1 MSASSSFAS
10 SAASAATRIE
20 KDSLGD
26 VPVPADHL
34 WGAQTERSRQNFRI
48 GIEKMPPALIEAFA
62 VLKLC
67 AARANRDLGVL
78 KPELAGA
85 IEQAAEEVIAGKWP
99 DEFPLSVWQTGSG
112 TQTNM
117 NLNEVIA
124 NRAIQILG
132 GEVGSKKPVHPNDHV
147 NASQSSNDS
156 FPTAMHIAAT
166 RAIQQKLLP
175 ALEQLQ
181 QTFARKVEAFAD
193 IVKVG
198 RTHLQDAVPLTL
210 GQEFSGYMTQVADAQ
225 SRLQQAMLRA
235 MPVPQGGTAVGTG
248 LNSPD
253 GFAAGFARALADY
266 TGLPFEPAP
275 NRYAL
280 QAAHD
285 ALADLSGAMNTTAS
299 SFLKIARDFML
310 LGSGPRAGFAE
321 LILPANEPGSS
332 IMPGK
337 VNPTQAEALAMVCC
351 RVIGNHTTVT
361 LANSL
366 GTLELNAYKPVIIYS
381 VLQSV
386 TLLADAAASFAEHM
400 VEGVEPD
407 RARIQELLERSLMSV
422 TALNPHI
429 GYDKAAEIAKLAVKQ
444 NLSLREAA
452 IASGHVDEAQF
463 NQWIDFKGMTREV

>member
-1 MSASSSFAS
+1 MSEKSS
-10 SAASAATRIE
+10 ATRIE

-26 VPVPADHL
+26 VAVPADHL

-48 GIEKMPPALIEAFA
+48 GSEKMPPALIEAFA

-67 AARANRDLGVL
+67 AARANRELGVL
-78 KPELAGA
+78 KPDLADA
-85 IEQAAEEVIAGKWP
+85 IEKAAEEVIAGKWP
-99 DEFPLSVWQTGSG
+99 AEFPLSVWQTGSG

-117 NLNEVIA
+117 NLNEVIS

-166 RAIQQKLLP
+166 RAIQQTLLP
-175 ALEQLQ
+175 SLEKLQ

-235 MPVPQGGTAVGTG
+235 MAVPQGGTAVGTG
-248 LNSPD
+248 LNAPQ
-253 GFAAGFARALADY
+253 GFAAAFARALATY

-285 ALADLSGAMNTTAS
+285 ALADLSGALNTTAS

-321 LILPANEPGSS
+321 LQLPANEPGSS

-351 RVIGNHTTVT
+351 RVIGNHTTLT

-366 GTLELNAYKPVIIYS
+366 GTLELNAYKPVIVYS
-381 VLQSV
+381 LLQSV
-386 TLLADAAASFAEHM
+386 TLLADAASSFAEHM

-429 GYDKAAEIAKLAVKQ
+429 GYDKSAEIAKLAVKK

-452 IASGHVDEAQF
+452 IASGHLTNEQF
-463 NQWIDFKGMTREV
+463 DQWIDFKAMTKEV

>member
-1 MSASSSFAS
+1 MSEKST
-10 SAASAATRIE
+10 ATRIE

-26 VPVPADHL
+26 VAVPADHL

-48 GIEKMPPALIEAFA
+48 GSEKMPPALIEAFA

-67 AARANRDLGVL
+67 AARANRELGVL
-78 KPELAGA
+78 KPDVADA
-85 IEQAAEEVIAGKWP
+85 IEKAAEEVIAGKWP
-99 DEFPLSVWQTGSG
+99 AEFPLSVWQTGSG

-117 NLNEVIA
+117 NLNEVIS
-124 NRAIQILG
+124 NRAIQMLG

-166 RAIQQKLLP
+166 RAIQQTLLP
-175 ALEQLQ
+175 SLEKLQ
-181 QTFARKVEAFAD
+181 QTFAKKVEAFSD

-210 GQEFSGYMTQVADAQ
+210 GQEFSGYMTQVGDAQ

-248 LNSPD
+248 LNAPQ
-253 GFAAGFARALADY
+253 GFAAAFARALAGY

-285 ALADLSGAMNTTAS
+285 ALADLSGALNTTAS

-321 LILPANEPGSS
+321 LQLPANEPGSS

-381 VLQSV
+381 LLQSV

-429 GYDKAAEIAKLAVKQ
+429 GYDKAAEIAKLAVKK

-452 IASGHVDEAQF
+452 IDSGHVTNEQF
-463 NQWIDFKGMTREV
+463 DQWIDFKALTREV

>member
-1 MSASSSFAS
+1 MSDPKP
-10 SAASAATRIE
+10 ATRIE
-20 KDSLGD
+20 KDSLGE
-26 VPVPADHL
+26 VPVPAEHL

-48 GIEKMPPALIEAFA
+48 GSEKMPPALIEAFA

-67 AARANRDLGVL
+67 AARANRELGVL
-78 KPELAGA
+78 PPEIADA
-85 IEQAAEEVIAGKWP
+85 IGQAAEEVIAGKWP

-124 NRAIQILG
+124 NRAIQLLG

-166 RAIQQKLLP
+166 RAIQHRLLP

-181 QTFARKVEAFAD
+181 QTFSRKVEAFAD

-235 MPVPQGGTAVGTG
+235 MPVAQGGTAVGTG
-248 LNSPD
+248 LNAPH
-253 GFAAGFARALADY
+253 GFAGAFARALADY
-266 TGLPFEPAP
+266 SGLPFEPAP

-285 ALADLSGAMNTTAS
+285 ALADLSGALSTTAS

-321 LILPANEPGSS
+321 LVLPANEPGSS

-361 LANSL
+361 LANGL
-366 GTLELNAYKPVIIYS
+366 GTLELNAYKPVIVYS
-381 VLQSV
+381 LLQSV
-386 TLLADAAASFAEHM
+386 TLLADAASSFAEHM

-407 RARIQELLERSLMSV
+407 RERIAELLARSLMPV

-429 GYDKAAEIAKLAVKQ
+429 GYDKAAEIAKLAVKR

-452 IASGHVDEAQF
+452 IASGHVTEAQF
-463 NQWIDFKGMTREV
+463 DEWIDLKGMTKEI

>member
-1 MSASSSFAS
+1 MSEKSS
-10 SAASAATRIE
+10 ATRIE

-26 VPVPADHL
+26 VAVPADHL

-48 GIEKMPPALIEAFA
+48 GSEKMPPSLIEAFA

-67 AARANRDLGVL
+67 AARANRELGVL
-78 KPELAGA
+78 KPDVADA
-85 IEQAAEEVIAGKWP
+85 IEKAAEEVIAGKWP
-99 DEFPLSVWQTGSG
+99 GEFPLSVWQTGSG

-117 NLNEVIA
+117 NLNEVIS
-124 NRAIQILG
+124 NRAIQMLG

-166 RAIQQKLLP
+166 RAIQQTLLP
-175 ALEQLQ
+175 SLEKLQ
-181 QTFARKVEAFAD
+181 QTFARKVDAFAD

-235 MPVPQGGTAVGTG
+235 MAVPQGGTAVGTG
-248 LNSPD
+248 LNAPP
-253 GFAAGFARALADY
+253 GFAAAFARALAAY

-285 ALADLSGAMNTTAS
+285 ALADLSGALNTTAS

-321 LILPANEPGSS
+321 LQLPANEPGSS

-386 TLLADAAASFAEHM
+386 TLLADAASSFAEHM

-429 GYDKAAEIAKLAVKQ
+429 GYDKAAEIAKLAVKK

-452 IASGHVDEAQF
+452 IDSGHLTNEQF
-463 NQWIDFKGMTREV
+463 DQWIDFKALTKEI

>member
-1 MSASSSFAS
+1 MPDTQPD
-10 SAASAATRIE
+10 AATRIE
-20 KDSLGD
+20 KDSLGE
-26 VPVPADHL
+26 VPVPAEHL

-48 GIEKMPPALIEAFA
+48 GSEKMPPALIEAFA

-67 AARANRDLGVL
+67 AARANRELKVL
-78 KPELAGA
+78 DEQIAGA
-85 IEQAAEEVIAGKWP
+85 IERAAEEIIEGRWP
-99 DEFPLSVWQTGSG
+99 QEFPLSVWQTGSG

-124 NRAIQILG
+124 NRAIQMLG
-132 GEVGSKKPVHPNDHV
+132 GTVGSKSPVHPNDHV

-156 FPTAMHIAAT
+156 FPTAMHIAAA
-166 RAIQQKLLP
+166 RAVQRELLP
-175 ALEQLQ
+175 ALETLQ
-181 QTFARKVEAFAD
+181 ETLGAKVDEFAD

-210 GQEFSGYMTQVADAQ
+210 GQEFSGYQAQVAHAQ
-225 SRLQQAMLRA
+225 VRMQQAVLRA

-248 LNSPD
+248 LNAPA
-253 GFAAGFARALADY
+253 GFATAFARALADY

-285 ALADLSGAMNTTAS
+285 ALADLSGALNTTAS

-321 LILPANEPGSS
+321 LQLPANEPGSS

-351 RVIGNHTTVT
+351 RVIGNHTAIT
-361 LANSL
+361 LANGL
-366 GTLELNAYKPVIIYS
+366 GTLELNAYKPVIAYS
-381 VLQSV
+381 LLQSV
-386 TLLADAAASFAEHM
+386 TLLADASASFAEHM
-400 VEGVEPD
+400 VAGVQAD
-407 RARIQELLERSLMSV
+407 RERIAELLERSLMPV

-429 GYDKAAEIAKLAVKQ
+429 GYDKAAEIAKLAVHR
-444 NLSLREAA
+444 NLSLREAS
-452 IASGHVDEAQF
+452 IESGHLTDEQF
-463 NQWIDFKGMTREV
+463 EQLIDLKGMTREI

>member
-1 MSASSSFAS
+1 MSDPSTS
-10 SAASAATRIE
+10 ATRIE

-48 GIEKMPPALIEAFA
+48 GNEKMPPALIEAFA
-62 VLKLC
+62 ILKLC
-67 AARANRDLGVL
+67 AARANGELGVL
-78 KPELAGA
+78 KPELAHA
-85 IEQAAEEVIAGKWP
+85 IEQAATEVIEGRWP

-124 NRAIQILG
+124 NRAIQLLG
-132 GEVGSKKPVHPNDHV
+132 GKVGSKAPVHPNDHV

-166 RAIQQKLLP
+166 RAIQQELLP

-235 MPVPQGGTAVGTG
+235 MPVAQGGTAVGTG
-248 LNSPD
+248 LNAPH
-253 GFAAGFARALADY
+253 GFAAAFARALADY

-280 QAAHD
+280 QASHD
-285 ALADLSGAMNTTAS
+285 ALADLSGALSTT
-299 SFLKIARDFML
+299 LR
-310 LGSGPRAGFAE
+310 
-321 LILPANEPGSS
+321 
-332 IMPGK
+332 
-337 VNPTQAEALAMVCC
+337 
-351 RVIGNHTTVT
+351 
-361 LANSL
+361 
-366 GTLELNAYKPVIIYS
+366 
-381 VLQSV
+381 
-386 TLLADAAASFAEHM
+386 
-400 VEGVEPD
+400 
-407 RARIQELLERSLMSV
+407 RS
-422 TALNPHI
+422 
-429 GYDKAAEIAKLAVKQ
+429 
-444 NLSLREAA
+444 
-452 IASGHVDEAQF
+452 
-463 NQWIDFKGMTREV
+463 

>member
-1 MSASSSFAS
+1 MSDQTSL
-10 SAASAATRIE
+10 ATTDTRLE

-26 VPVPADHL
+26 VAVPAAHL

-48 GIEKMPPALIEAFA
+48 GTEKMPPALIEAFA
-62 VLKLC
+62 ILKLC
-67 AARANRDLGVL
+67 AARANRELGVL
-78 KPELAGA
+78 PADLADA
-85 IEQAAEEVIAGKWP
+85 IEQAAQEVIAGKWP

-117 NLNEVIA
+117 NLNEVIS
-124 NRAIQILG
+124 NRAIQLLG
-132 GEVGSKKPVHPNDHV
+132 GQVGSKKPVHPNDHV

-166 RAIQQKLLP
+166 RAIEQTLLP

-181 QTFARKVEAFAD
+181 QAFSRKVDAFAD

-235 MPVPQGGTAVGTG
+235 MPVAQGGTAVGTG
-248 LNSPD
+248 LNAPH
-253 GFAAGFARALADY
+253 GFAAAFAKALADY
-266 TGLPFEPAP
+266 TGLPFEPAR

-280 QAAHD
+280 QASHD
-285 ALADLSGAMNTTAS
+285 ALADLSGALSTTAS

-361 LANSL
+361 LANGL
-366 GTLELNAYKPVIIYS
+366 GTLELNAYKPVIVYS
-381 VLQSV
+381 LLQSV
-386 TLLADAAASFAEHM
+386 SLLAGAASSFAEHM
-400 VEGVEPD
+400 VEGVEAD
-407 RARIQELLERSLMSV
+407 RERIAELLERSLMPV

-429 GYDKAAEIAKLAVKQ
+429 GYDKAAEIAKLAVKE
-444 NLSLREAA
+444 NLSLREAS
-452 IASGHVDEAQF
+452 IRSGHVTEAQF
-463 NQWIDFKGMTREV
+463 NAWIDLKGMTKEV

>member
-1 MSASSSFAS
+1 MPAPST
-10 SAASAATRIE
+10 AATRIE

-48 GIEKMPPALIEAFA
+48 GTEKMPPALIEAFA
-62 VLKLC
+62 ILKLC
-67 AARANRDLGVL
+67 AARANGELGVL
-78 KPELAGA
+78 KPELAHA
-85 IEQAAEEVIAGKWP
+85 IEQAAAEVIEGRWP

-124 NRAIQILG
+124 NRAIQLLG
-132 GEVGSKKPVHPNDHV
+132 GQVGSKAPVHPNDHV

-166 RAIQQKLLP
+166 RAIQQQLLP

-181 QTFARKVEAFAD
+181 QTFARKVDAFAD

-225 SRLQQAMLRA
+225 SRLQHAMLRA
-235 MPVPQGGTAVGTG
+235 MPVAQGGTAVGTG
-248 LNSPD
+248 LNAPH
-253 GFAAGFARALADY
+253 GFAAAFARALADY

-285 ALADLSGAMNTTAS
+285 ALADLSGALNTTAS

-321 LILPANEPGSS
+321 LVLPANEPGSS

-361 LANSL
+361 LANGL

-381 VLQSV
+381 LLQSV
-386 TLLADAAASFAEHM
+386 SLLAGAASSFAEHM
-400 VEGVEPD
+400 VEGVEAD
-407 RARIQELLERSLMSV
+407 RERIAELLERSLMPV

-429 GYDKAAEIAKLAVKQ
+429 GYDRAAEIAKLAVKR

-452 IASGHVDEAQF
+452 IASGHVTEAQF
-463 NQWIDFKGMTREV
+463 AEWIDLKGMTREV

>member
-1 MSASSSFAS
+1 MSEKSS
-10 SAASAATRIE
+10 ATRIE

-26 VPVPADHL
+26 VAVPADHL

-48 GIEKMPPALIEAFA
+48 GSEKMPPALIEAFA

-67 AARANRDLGVL
+67 AARANRELGVL
-78 KPELAGA
+78 KPDLADA
-85 IEQAAEEVIAGKWP
+85 IEKAAEEVIAGKWP
-99 DEFPLSVWQTGSG
+99 GEFPLSVWQTGSG

-147 NASQSSNDS
+147 NCSQSSNDS

-166 RAIQQKLLP
+166 RAIQQTLLP
-175 ALEQLQ
+175 SLEKLQ
-181 QTFARKVEAFAD
+181 QTFAKKVEAFED

-210 GQEFSGYMTQVADAQ
+210 GQEFSGYMTQVVDAQ

-235 MPVPQGGTAVGTG
+235 MPVAQGGTAVGTG
-248 LNSPD
+248 LNAPP
-253 GFAAGFARALADY
+253 GFAAAFARALAAY

-285 ALADLSGAMNTTAS
+285 ALADLSGALSTTAS

-321 LILPANEPGSS
+321 LQLPANEPGSS

-361 LANSL
+361 LANGL

-381 VLQSV
+381 LMQSV
-386 TLLADAAASFAEHM
+386 TLLADAASSFAEHM

-429 GYDKAAEIAKLAVKQ
+429 GYDKAAEIAKLAVKK

-452 IASGHVDEAQF
+452 IASGHLTNEQF
-463 NQWIDFKGMTREV
+463 DQWIDFKAMTKEV

>member
-1 MSASSSFAS
+1 MSEKST
-10 SAASAATRIE
+10 ATRIE

-26 VPVPADHL
+26 VAVPADHL

-48 GIEKMPPALIEAFA
+48 GSEKMPPALIEAFA

-67 AARANRDLGVL
+67 AARANRELGVL
-78 KPELAGA
+78 KPDVADA
-85 IEQAAEEVIAGKWP
+85 IEKAAEEVIAGKWP
-99 DEFPLSVWQTGSG
+99 AEFPLSVWQTGSG

-117 NLNEVIA
+117 NLNEVIS
-124 NRAIQILG
+124 NRAIQMLG

-166 RAIQQKLLP
+166 RAIQQTLLP
-175 ALEQLQ
+175 SLEKLQ
-181 QTFARKVEAFAD
+181 QTFAKKVEAFSD

-248 LNSPD
+248 LNAPH
-253 GFAAGFARALADY
+253 GFASAFARALAAY

-285 ALADLSGAMNTTAS
+285 ALADLSGALNTTAS

-321 LILPANEPGSS
+321 LQLPANEPGSS

-366 GTLELNAYKPVIIYS
+366 GTLELNAYKPVIVYS
-381 VLQSV
+381 LLQSV

-429 GYDKAAEIAKLAVKQ
+429 GYDKSAEIAKLAVKK

-452 IASGHVDEAQF
+452 IDSGHVTNEQF
-463 NQWIDFKGMTREV
+463 DQWIDFKSMTKEV

>member
-1 MSASSSFAS
+1 MSARKP
-10 SAASAATRIE
+10 AATRIE

-26 VPVPADHL
+26 VPVPAGHL

-48 GIEKMPPALIEAFA
+48 GTEKMPPALIEAFA
-62 VLKLC
+62 ILKLC
-67 AARANRDLGVL
+67 AARANRELGVL
-78 KPELAGA
+78 KPELAHA
-85 IEQAAEEVIAGKWP
+85 IEEAAQEVIAGKWP

-124 NRAIQILG
+124 NRAIQLLG
-132 GEVGSKKPVHPNDHV
+132 GEPGSRKPVHPNDHV

-156 FPTAMHIAAT
+156 FPTAMHIAAART
-166 RAIQQKLLP
+166 IQLLLLP
-175 ALEQLQ
+175 ALETLRQA
-181 QTFARKVEAFAD
+181 FGRKVDAFAD

-210 GQEFSGYMTQVADAQ
+210 GQEFSGYEAQVGDAQ
-225 SRLQQAMLRA
+225 SRLQHAMLRA

-248 LNSPD
+248 LNAPH
-253 GFAAGFARALADY
+253 GFAAVFARALADF

-280 QAAHD
+280 QASHD
-285 ALADLSGAMNTTAS
+285 ALADLSGALNTTAS

-310 LGSGPRAGFAE
+310 LGSGPRAGLAE
-321 LILPANEPGSS
+321 LVLPANEPGSS

-351 RVIGNHTTVT
+351 RVIGNHTAIT
-361 LANSL
+361 LANGL
-366 GTLELNAYKPVIIYS
+366 GTLELNAYKPVIAYS
-381 VLQSV
+381 LLQSV
-386 TLLADAAASFAEHM
+386 TLLADATASFAKHM

-407 RARIQELLERSLMSV
+407 RERIAELLARSLMPV

-429 GYDKAAEIAKLAVKQ
+429 GYDRAAEIASLAVRR

-452 IASGHVDEAQF
+452 LASGHVTEAQF
-463 NQWIDFKGMTREV
+463 DAWIDLSRMTQET

>member
-1 MSASSSFAS
+1 MSEKSS
-10 SAASAATRIE
+10 ATRIE

-26 VPVPADHL
+26 VAVPAEHL

-48 GIEKMPPALIEAFA
+48 GSEKMPPSLIEAFA

-67 AARANRDLGVL
+67 AARANRELGVL
-78 KPELAGA
+78 KPDVADA
-85 IEQAAEEVIAGKWP
+85 IEKAAEEVIAGKWP
-99 DEFPLSVWQTGSG
+99 GEFPLSVWQTGSG

-117 NLNEVIA
+117 NLNEVIS
-124 NRAIQILG
+124 NRAIQMLG

-166 RAIQQKLLP
+166 RAIQQTLLP
-175 ALEQLQ
+175 SLEKLQ
-181 QTFARKVEAFAD
+181 QTFARKVDAFAD

-235 MPVPQGGTAVGTG
+235 MAVPQGGTAVGTG
-248 LNSPD
+248 LNAPPV
-253 GFAAGFARALADY
+253 FAAAFARALAAY

-285 ALADLSGAMNTTAS
+285 ALADLSGALNTTAS

-321 LILPANEPGSS
+321 LQLPANEPGSS

-386 TLLADAAASFAEHM
+386 TLLADAASSFAEHM

-429 GYDKAAEIAKLAVKQ
+429 GYDKAAEIAKLAVKK

-452 IASGHVDEAQF
+452 IDSGHLTNEQF
-463 NQWIDFKGMTREV
+463 DQWIDFKALTKEI

>member
-1 MSASSSFAS
+1 MTDRKP
-10 SAASAATRIE
+10 ATRVE
-20 KDSLGD
+20 QDSLGD
-26 VPVPADHL
+26 VPVPAGHL
-34 WGAQTERSRQNFRI
+34 WGAQTERARQNFRI
-48 GIEKMPPALIEAFA
+48 GTEKMPPALIEAFA
-62 VLKLC
+62 ILKLC
-67 AARANRDLGVL
+67 AARANRELGVL
-78 KPELAGA
+78 RPALADA
-85 IEQAAEEVIAGKWP
+85 IERAAQEIVDGKWP

-124 NRAIQILG
+124 NRAIEQLG
-132 GEVGSKKPVHPNDHV
+132 GQAGSRKPVHPNDHV

-156 FPTAMHIAAT
+156 VPTAMHIAAT
-166 RAIQQKLLP
+166 RALQLQLLP
-175 ALEQLQ
+175 ALETLRQALG
-181 QTFARKVEAFAD
+181 RKVAAFAD

-210 GQEFSGYMTQVADAQ
+210 GQEFSGYEAQVADAQ
-225 SRLQQAMLRA
+225 ARLQQAMLRA

-248 LNSPD
+248 LNAPH
-253 GFAAGFARALADY
+253 GFATAFARALAGY

-280 QAAHD
+280 QASHD
-285 ALADLSGAMNTTAS
+285 ALADLSGALNTTAS

-310 LGSGPRAGFAE
+310 LGSGPRAGLAE
-321 LILPANEPGSS
+321 LVLPANEPGSS

-361 LANSL
+361 LANGL

-381 VLQSV
+381 LLQSV
-386 TLLADAAASFAEHM
+386 TLLAEATASFAERM
-400 VEGVEPD
+400 VEGVEAD
-407 RARIQELLERSLMSV
+407 REHIASLLARSLMPV

-429 GYDKAAEIAKLAVKQ
+429 GYDRAAEIAKLAIRH

-452 IASGHVDEAQF
+452 LASGHVTAAQF
-463 NQWIDFKGMTREV
+463 DEWIDLKGMTKET

>member
-1 MSASSSFAS
+1 MSEKSS
-10 SAASAATRIE
+10 ATRIE

-26 VPVPADHL
+26 VAVPAEHL

-48 GIEKMPPALIEAFA
+48 GSEKMPPSLIEAFA

-67 AARANRDLGVL
+67 AARANRELGVL
-78 KPELAGA
+78 KPDVADA
-85 IEQAAEEVIAGKWP
+85 IEKAAEEVIAGKWP
-99 DEFPLSVWQTGSG
+99 GEFPLSVWQTGSG

-117 NLNEVIA
+117 NLNEVVS
-124 NRAIQILG
+124 NRAIQMLG
-132 GEVGSKKPVHPNDHV
+132 GEVGSKKPVHPNDHD

-166 RAIQQKLLP
+166 RAIQQTLLP
-175 ALEQLQ
+175 SLEKLQ
-181 QTFARKVEAFAD
+181 QTFARKVDAFAD

-235 MPVPQGGTAVGTG
+235 MAVPQGGTAVGTG
-248 LNSPD
+248 LNAPP
-253 GFAAGFARALADY
+253 GFAAAFARALAAY

-285 ALADLSGAMNTTAS
+285 ALADLSGALNTTAS

-321 LILPANEPGSS
+321 LQLPANEPGSS

-386 TLLADAAASFAEHM
+386 TLLADAASSFAEHM

-429 GYDKAAEIAKLAVKQ
+429 GYDKAAEIAKLAVKK

-452 IASGHVDEAQF
+452 IDSGHLTNEQF
-463 NQWIDFKGMTREV
+463 DQWIDFKALTKEI

>member
-1 MSASSSFAS
+1 MSEKSS
-10 SAASAATRIE
+10 ATRIE

-26 VPVPADHL
+26 VAVPADHL

-48 GIEKMPPALIEAFA
+48 GSEKMPPALIEAFA

-67 AARANRDLGVL
+67 AARANRELGVL
-78 KPELAGA
+78 KPDVADA
-85 IEQAAEEVIAGKWP
+85 IERAAEEVIAGKWP
-99 DEFPLSVWQTGSG
+99 AEFPLSVWQTGSG

-117 NLNEVIA
+117 NLNEVIS
-124 NRAIQILG
+124 NRAIQMLG

-166 RAIQQKLLP
+166 RAIQQTLLP
-175 ALEQLQ
+175 SLEKLQ
-181 QTFARKVEAFAD
+181 QTFAKKVEAFSD

-235 MPVPQGGTAVGTG
+235 MPVAQGGTAVGTG
-248 LNSPD
+248 LNAPA
-253 GFAAGFARALADY
+253 GFAPAFARALASY
-266 TGLPFEPAP
+266 TGLPFEPAA

-285 ALADLSGAMNTTAS
+285 ALADLSGALNTTAS

-321 LILPANEPGSS
+321 LQLPANEPGSS

-366 GTLELNAYKPVIIYS
+366 GTLELNAYKPVIVYS
-381 VLQSV
+381 LLQSV
-386 TLLADAAASFAEHM
+386 TLLADAASSFAEHM

-407 RARIQELLERSLMSV
+407 RARIQELLERSLMTV

-429 GYDKAAEIAKLAVKQ
+429 GYDKAAEIAKLAVKK

-452 IASGHVDEAQF
+452 IDSGHVTNEQF
-463 NQWIDFKGMTREV
+463 DQWIDFKAMTKEV

>member
-1 MSASSSFAS
+1 MSEKSS
-10 SAASAATRIE
+10 ATRIE

-26 VPVPADHL
+26 VAVPADHL

-48 GIEKMPPALIEAFA
+48 GSEKMPPALIEAFA

-67 AARANRDLGVL
+67 AARANRELGVL
-78 KPELAGA
+78 KPDLADA
-85 IEQAAEEVIAGKWP
+85 IEKAAEEVIAGKWP
-99 DEFPLSVWQTGSG
+99 GEFPLSVWQTGSG

-117 NLNEVIA
+117 NLNEVIS

-147 NASQSSNDS
+147 NCSQSSNDS

-166 RAIQQKLLP
+166 RAIQQTLLP
-175 ALEQLQ
+175 SLEKLQ
-181 QTFARKVEAFAD
+181 QTFAKKVEAFDD

-235 MPVPQGGTAVGTG
+235 MPVAQGGTAVGTG
-248 LNSPD
+248 LNAPP
-253 GFAAGFARALADY
+253 GFAAAFARALAAY
-266 TGLPFEPAP
+266 TGLPFEAAP

-285 ALADLSGAMNTTAS
+285 ALADLSGALNTTAS

-321 LILPANEPGSS
+321 LQLPANEPGSS

-351 RVIGNHTTVT
+351 RVIGNHTAVT
-361 LANSL
+361 LANGL

-381 VLQSV
+381 LMQSV
-386 TLLADAAASFAEHM
+386 TLLADAASSFAEHM

-429 GYDKAAEIAKLAVKQ
+429 GYDKAAEIAKLAVKK

-452 IASGHVDEAQF
+452 IASGHLTNEQF
-463 NQWIDFKGMTREV
+463 DQWIDFKAMTKEV

>member
-1 MSASSSFAS
+1 MSEKSS
-10 SAASAATRIE
+10 ATRIE

-26 VPVPADHL
+26 VAVPAEHL

-48 GIEKMPPALIEAFA
+48 GSEKMPPSLIEAFA

-67 AARANRDLGVL
+67 AARANRELGVL
-78 KPELAGA
+78 KPDVADA
-85 IEQAAEEVIAGKWP
+85 IEKAAEEVIAGKWP
-99 DEFPLSVWQTGSG
+99 GEFPLSVWQTGSG

-117 NLNEVIA
+117 NLNEVIS
-124 NRAIQILG
+124 NRAIQMLG

-166 RAIQQKLLP
+166 RAIQQTLLP
-175 ALEQLQ
+175 SLEKLQ
-181 QTFARKVEAFAD
+181 QTFARKVDAFAD

-235 MPVPQGGTAVGTG
+235 MAVPQGGTAVGTG
-248 LNSPD
+248 LNAPP
-253 GFAAGFARALADY
+253 GFAAAFARALAAY

-285 ALADLSGAMNTTAS
+285 ALADLSGALNTTAS

-321 LILPANEPGSS
+321 LQLPANEPGSS

-386 TLLADAAASFAEHM
+386 TLLADAASSFAEHM

-429 GYDKAAEIAKLAVKQ
+429 GYDKVAEIAKLAVKK

-452 IASGHVDEAQF
+452 IDSGHLTNEQF
-463 NQWIDFKGMTREV
+463 DQWIDFKALTKEI

>member
-1 MSASSSFAS
+1 MSDPSTS
-10 SAASAATRIE
+10 ATRIE

-48 GIEKMPPALIEAFA
+48 GTEKMPPALIEAFA

-67 AARANRDLGVL
+67 AARANGELGVL
-78 KPELAGA
+78 KPELAHA
-85 IEQAAEEVIAGKWP
+85 IVQAATEVIEGRWP

-124 NRAIQILG
+124 NRAIQLLG
-132 GEVGSKKPVHPNDHV
+132 GKVGSKTPVHPNDHV

-166 RAIQQKLLP
+166 RAIQQQLLP

-235 MPVPQGGTAVGTG
+235 MPVAQGGTAVGTG
-248 LNSPD
+248 LNAPH
-253 GFAAGFARALADY
+253 GFAAAFARALADY

-280 QAAHD
+280 QASHD
-285 ALADLSGAMNTTAS
+285 ALADLSGALSTTAS

-321 LILPANEPGSS
+321 LVLPANEPGSS

-361 LANSL
+361 LANGL

-381 VLQSV
+381 LLQSV
-386 TLLADAAASFAEHM
+386 SLLAGAASSFAEHM
-400 VEGVEPD
+400 VEGVEAD
-407 RARIQELLERSLMSV
+407 RERIAELLERSLMPV

-429 GYDKAAEIAKLAVKQ
+429 GYDKAAEIAKLAVKR

-452 IASGHVDEAQF
+452 IASGHVTEAQF
-463 NQWIDFKGMTREV
+463 AEWIDLKGMTREV

>member
-1 MSASSSFAS
+1 MSEQF
-10 SAASAATRIE
+10 ATRIE

-48 GIEKMPPALIEAFA
+48 GTEKMPPALIEAFA
-62 VLKLC
+62 ILKRC
-67 AARANRDLGVL
+67 AASANRQLGVL
-78 KPELAGA
+78 EPKLAEA
-85 IEQAAEEVIAGKWP
+85 IEQAADEIIDGKWP

-117 NLNEVIA
+117 NLNEVIS

-132 GEVGSKKPVHPNDHV
+132 GEVGSRKPVHPNDHV

-156 FPTAMHIAAT
+156 FPTAMHIAAA
-166 RAIQQKLLP
+166 RAIQRELLP
-175 ALEQLQ
+175 ALEMLQ
-181 QTFARKVEAFAD
+181 QSLGRKVDAFSD

-210 GQEFSGYMTQVADAQ
+210 GQEFSGYQAQVADAQ

-235 MPVPQGGTAVGTG
+235 MPVAQGGTAVGTG
-248 LNSPD
+248 LNAP
-253 GFAAGFARALADY
+253 AGFAGAFATALAGY
-266 TGLPFEPAP
+266 TGLPFESAA

-285 ALADLSGAMNTTAS
+285 ALADLSGALNTTAS

-351 RVIGNHTTVT
+351 RIIGNHTTIT

-366 GTLELNAYKPVIIYS
+366 GTLELNAYKPVIVYS
-381 VLQSV
+381 LLQSV
-386 TLLADAAASFAEHM
+386 TLLAGSASSFAQHMVDGVEADRERIADLLAAS
-400 VEGVEPD
+400 
-407 RARIQELLERSLMSV
+407 LMPV

-444 NLSLREAA
+444 KLNLREAA
-452 IASGHVDEAQF
+452 VASGHLTGEKFDEL
-463 NQWIDFKGMTREV
+463 IDLRGMAREV

>member
-1 MSASSSFAS
+1 MSEKSS
-10 SAASAATRIE
+10 ATRIE

-26 VPVPADHL
+26 VAVPADHL

-48 GIEKMPPALIEAFA
+48 GSEKMPPALIEAFA
-62 VLKLC
+62 ILKLC
-67 AARANRDLGVL
+67 AARANRELGVL
-78 KPELAGA
+78 KPDLADA
-85 IEQAAEEVIAGKWP
+85 IERAAEEVIAGKWP
-99 DEFPLSVWQTGSG
+99 GEFPLSVWQTGSG

-117 NLNEVIA
+117 NLNEVIS
-124 NRAIQILG
+124 NRAIQLLG

-147 NASQSSNDS
+147 NCSQSSNDS

-166 RAIQQKLLP
+166 RAIQQTLLP
-175 ALEQLQ
+175 SLEKLQ
-181 QTFARKVEAFAD
+181 QTFAKKVEAFDD

-248 LNSPD
+248 LNAPP
-253 GFAAGFARALADY
+253 GFAVAFARALANY
-266 TGLPFEPAP
+266 TSLPFEPAP

-285 ALADLSGAMNTTAS
+285 ALADLSGALNTTAS

-321 LILPANEPGSS
+321 LQLPANEPGSS

-381 VLQSV
+381 LMQSV
-386 TLLADAAASFAEHM
+386 TLLADAASSFAEHM

-429 GYDKAAEIAKLAVKQ
+429 GYDKAAEIAKLAVKK

-452 IASGHVDEAQF
+452 IASGHVTNEQF
-463 NQWIDFKGMTREV
+463 DQWIDFKAMTKEV

>member
-1 MSASSSFAS
+1 MSDTSSSTQTS
-10 SAASAATRIE
+10 TRIE

-48 GIEKMPPALIEAFA
+48 GIEKMPPSLIEAFA
-62 VLKLC
+62 ILKLC
-67 AARANRDLGVL
+67 AARANRELGVL
-78 KPELAGA
+78 KPELADA
-85 IEQAAEEVIAGKWP
+85 IERAAEEVIGGKWP

-124 NRAIQILG
+124 NRAIQLLG

-175 ALEQLQ
+175 ALELLQ
-181 QTFARKVEAFAD
+181 QTFARKVEAFSD

-235 MPVPQGGTAVGTG
+235 MPVAQGGTAVGTG

-253 GFAAGFARALADY
+253 GFAAAFARALAGY

-285 ALADLSGAMNTTAS
+285 ALADLSGALNTTAS
-299 SFLKIARDFML
+299 SFLKIAKDFML

-361 LANSL
+361 FANGL

-381 VLQSV
+381 LLQSV

-400 VEGVEPD
+400 VEGLEPD
-407 RARIQELLERSLMSV
+407 RARIQELLERSLMTV

-429 GYDKAAEIAKLAVKQ
+429 GYDKAAEIAKLAVKK

-452 IASGHVDEAQF
+452 IASGHVTEEQF
-463 NQWIDFKGMTREV
+463 AQWIDFKGMTKEV

>member
-1 MSASSSFAS
+1 MSEKSS
-10 SAASAATRIE
+10 ATRIE

-26 VPVPADHL
+26 VAVPADHL

-48 GIEKMPPALIEAFA
+48 GSEKMPPALIEAFA

-67 AARANRDLGVL
+67 AARANRELGVL
-78 KPELAGA
+78 KPELADA
-85 IEQAAEEVIAGKWP
+85 IEKAAEEVIAGKWP
-99 DEFPLSVWQTGSG
+99 AEFPLSVWQTGSG

-117 NLNEVIA
+117 NLNEVIS
-124 NRAIQILG
+124 NRAIQMLG

-166 RAIQQKLLP
+166 RAIQQSLLP
-175 ALEQLQ
+175 SLEKLQ
-181 QTFARKVEAFAD
+181 QTFAKKVEAFAD

-235 MPVPQGGTAVGTG
+235 MPVAQGGTAVGTG
-248 LNSPD
+248 LNSPP
-253 GFAAGFARALADY
+253 GFAAAFARALAGY

-275 NRYAL
+275 NRFAL

-285 ALADLSGAMNTTAS
+285 ALADLSGALNTTAS

-321 LILPANEPGSS
+321 LQLPANEPGSS

-366 GTLELNAYKPVIIYS
+366 GTLELNAYKPVIVYS
-381 VLQSV
+381 LLQSV

-429 GYDKAAEIAKLAVKQ
+429 GYDKAAEIAKLAVKK

-452 IASGHVDEAQF
+452 IDSGHVTNEQF
-463 NQWIDFKGMTREV
+463 DQWIDFKAMTKEV

>member
-1 MSASSSFAS
+1 MSEKTSS
-10 SAASAATRIE
+10 ATRIE

-26 VPVPADHL
+26 VAVPADHL

-48 GIEKMPPALIEAFA
+48 GSEKMPPALIEAFA

-78 KPELAGA
+78 KPELAQA

-99 DEFPLSVWQTGSG
+99 GEFPLSVWQTGSG

-117 NLNEVIA
+117 NLNEVIS

-166 RAIQQKLLP
+166 RAIQQTLLP
-175 ALEQLQ
+175 SLEQLQ

-235 MPVPQGGTAVGTG
+235 MPVAQGGTAVGTG
-248 LNSPD
+248 LNAPP
-253 GFAAGFARALADY
+253 GFAAAFARALADY
-266 TGLPFEPAP
+266 TGLPFEPAA

-285 ALADLSGAMNTTAS
+285 ALADLSGALNTTAS

-321 LILPANEPGSS
+321 LQLPANEPGSS

-351 RVIGNHTTVT
+351 RIIGNHTTVT

-366 GTLELNAYKPVIIYS
+366 GTLELNAYKPVIVYS
-381 VLQSV
+381 LLQSV
-386 TLLADAAASFAEHM
+386 TLLADAASSFAEHM

-429 GYDKAAEIAKLAVKQ
+429 GYDKAAEIAKLAVKK
-444 NLSLREAA
+444 NLSLREAS
-452 IASGHVDEAQF
+452 IASGHVTEEQF
-463 NQWIDFKGMTREV
+463 GQWIDFKGMTKEV

>member
-1 MSASSSFAS
+1 MSAKPANPSS
-10 SAASAATRIE
+10 ATRIE

-26 VPVPADHL
+26 VAVPADHL

-48 GIEKMPPALIEAFA
+48 GSEKMPPALIEAFA

-78 KPELAGA
+78 KPEIAEA

-99 DEFPLSVWQTGSG
+99 AEFPLSVWQTGSG

-117 NLNEVIA
+117 NLNEVIS
-124 NRAIQILG
+124 NRAIQLLG

-166 RAIQQKLLP
+166 RAIQQTLLP
-175 ALEQLQ
+175 SLEKLQ
-181 QTFARKVEAFAD
+181 QTFAKKVEAFAD

-235 MPVPQGGTAVGTG
+235 MPVAQGGTAVGTG
-248 LNSPD
+248 LNAPP
-253 GFAAGFARALADY
+253 GFAAAFARSLAGY
-266 TGLPFEPAP
+266 TGLPFEPAA
-275 NRYAL
+275 NRFAL

-285 ALADLSGAMNTTAS
+285 ALADLSGALNTTAS

-321 LILPANEPGSS
+321 LQLPANEPGSS

-351 RVIGNHTTVT
+351 RIIGNHTTVT

-366 GTLELNAYKPVIIYS
+366 GTLELNAYKPVIVYS
-381 VLQSV
+381 LLQSV
-386 TLLADAAASFAEHM
+386 TLLADAASSFAEHM

-429 GYDKAAEIAKLAVKQ
+429 GYDKAAEIAKLAVKK

-452 IASGHVDEAQF
+452 IASGHVTEEQF
-463 NQWIDFKGMTREV
+463 GQWIDFKGMTKEV

>member
-1 MSASSSFAS
+1 MSEKST
-10 SAASAATRIE
+10 ATRIE

-26 VPVPADHL
+26 VAVPADHL

-48 GIEKMPPALIEAFA
+48 GSEKMPPALIEAFA

-67 AARANRDLGVL
+67 AARANRELGVL
-78 KPELAGA
+78 KPEVADA
-85 IEQAAEEVIAGKWP
+85 IEKAAEEVIAGKWP
-99 DEFPLSVWQTGSG
+99 DEFPLVVWQTGSG

-117 NLNEVIA
+117 NLNEVIS
-124 NRAIQILG
+124 NRAIQMLG

-166 RAIQQKLLP
+166 RAIQQTLLP
-175 ALEQLQ
+175 SLEKLQ
-181 QTFARKVEAFAD
+181 QTFAKKVEAFAD

-248 LNSPD
+248 LNSPQ
-253 GFAAGFARALADY
+253 GFAAAFARALAGY

-285 ALADLSGAMNTTAS
+285 ALVDLSGALNTTAS

-321 LILPANEPGSS
+321 LQLPANEPGSS

-381 VLQSV
+381 LLQSV

-429 GYDKAAEIAKLAVKQ
+429 GYDKAAEIAKLAVKK

-452 IASGHVDEAQF
+452 IDSGHVTNEQF
-463 NQWIDFKGMTREV
+463 DQWIDFKALTREV

>member
-1 MSASSSFAS
+1 MPDTQPD
-10 SAASAATRIE
+10 AATRIE
-20 KDSLGD
+20 KDSLGE
-26 VPVPADHL
+26 VPVPAEHL

-48 GIEKMPPALIEAFA
+48 GSEKMPPALIEAFA

-67 AARANRDLGVL
+67 AARANRELKVL
-78 KPELAGA
+78 DEQIAGA
-85 IEQAAEEVIAGKWP
+85 IERAAEEIIEGRWP
-99 DEFPLSVWQTGSG
+99 QEFPLSVWQTGSG

-124 NRAIQILG
+124 NRAIQMLG
-132 GEVGSKKPVHPNDHV
+132 GTVGSKSPVHPNDHV

-156 FPTAMHIAAT
+156 FPTAMHIAAA
-166 RAIQQKLLP
+166 RAVQRELLP
-175 ALEQLQ
+175 ALETLQ
-181 QTFARKVEAFAD
+181 EALGAKVDEFAD

-210 GQEFSGYMTQVADAQ
+210 GQEFSGYQAQVAHAQ
-225 SRLQQAMLRA
+225 VRMQQAVLRA

-248 LNSPD
+248 LNAPA
-253 GFAAGFARALADY
+253 GFATAFARALADY

-285 ALADLSGAMNTTAS
+285 ALADLSGALNTTAS

-321 LILPANEPGSS
+321 LQLPANEPGSS

-351 RVIGNHTTVT
+351 RVIGNHTAIT
-361 LANSL
+361 LANGL
-366 GTLELNAYKPVIIYS
+366 GTLELNAYKPVIAYS
-381 VLQSV
+381 LLQSV
-386 TLLADAAASFAEHM
+386 TLLADASASFAEHM
-400 VEGVEPD
+400 VAGVQAD
-407 RARIQELLERSLMSV
+407 RERIAELLERSLMPV

-429 GYDKAAEIAKLAVKQ
+429 GYDKAAEIAKLAVRR
-444 NLSLREAA
+444 NLSLREAS
-452 IASGHVDEAQF
+452 IESGHLTDEQF
-463 NQWIDFKGMTREV
+463 EQLIDLKGMTREI

>member
-1 MSASSSFAS
+1 MSEKST
-10 SAASAATRIE
+10 ATRIE

-26 VPVPADHL
+26 VAVPADHL

-48 GIEKMPPALIEAFA
+48 GSEKMPPALIEAFA

-67 AARANRDLGVL
+67 AARANRELGVL
-78 KPELAGA
+78 KPEVADA
-85 IEQAAEEVIAGKWP
+85 IEKAAEEVIAGKWP
-99 DEFPLSVWQTGSG
+99 NEFPLVVWQTGSG

-117 NLNEVIA
+117 NLNEVIS
-124 NRAIQILG
+124 NRAIQMMG

-166 RAIQQKLLP
+166 RAIQQTLLP
-175 ALEQLQ
+175 SLEKLQ
-181 QTFARKVEAFAD
+181 QTFAKKVEAFSD

-248 LNSPD
+248 LNAPQ
-253 GFAAGFARALADY
+253 GFAPAFARALAAY

-285 ALADLSGAMNTTAS
+285 ALADLSGALNTTAS

-321 LILPANEPGSS
+321 LQLPANEPGSS

-381 VLQSV
+381 LLQSV
-386 TLLADAAASFAEHM
+386 TLMADAAASFAEHM

-429 GYDKAAEIAKLAVKQ
+429 GYDKAAEIAKLAVKK

-452 IASGHVDEAQF
+452 IDSGHLTNEQF
-463 NQWIDFKGMTREV
+463 DRWIDFKAMTKEV

>member
-1 MSASSSFAS
+1 MPDTQPDT
-10 SAASAATRIE
+10 ATRIE
-20 KDSLGD
+20 KDSLGE

-48 GIEKMPPALIEAFA
+48 GSEKMPPGLIEAFA

-67 AARANRDLGVL
+67 AARANRELKVL
-78 KPELAGA
+78 DERIAGA
-85 IEQAAEEVIAGKWP
+85 IEQAAQEIIEGRWP
-99 DEFPLSVWQTGSG
+99 QEFPLSVWQTGSG

-124 NRAIQILG
+124 NRAIQMLG
-132 GEVGSKKPVHPNDHV
+132 GTVGSKTPVHPNDHV

-156 FPTAMHIAAT
+156 FPTAMHIAAA
-166 RAIQQKLLP
+166 RAVQRELLP
-175 ALEQLQ
+175 ALETLQ
-181 QTFARKVEAFAD
+181 KALGAKVEEFAD

-210 GQEFSGYMTQVADAQ
+210 GQEFSGYQAQVAHAQ
-225 SRLQQAMLRA
+225 VRVQQAVLRA

-248 LNSPD
+248 LNAPA
-253 GFAAGFARALADY
+253 GFATAFARALADY

-285 ALADLSGAMNTTAS
+285 ALADLSGALNTTAS

-321 LILPANEPGSS
+321 LQLPANEPGSS

-351 RVIGNHTTVT
+351 RVIGNHTAIT
-361 LANSL
+361 LANGL
-366 GTLELNAYKPVIIYS
+366 GTLELNAYKPVIAYS
-381 VLQSV
+381 LLQSV
-386 TLLADAAASFAEHM
+386 TLLADASASFAEHM
-400 VEGVEPD
+400 VAGVQAD
-407 RARIQELLERSLMSV
+407 RDRIAELLERSLMPV

-429 GYDKAAEIAKLAVKQ
+429 GYDKAAEIAKLAVRR
-444 NLSLREAA
+444 NLSLREAS
-452 IASGHVDEAQF
+452 IESGHLTEEQF
-463 NQWIDFKGMTREV
+463 AQWIDLRGMTREI

>member
-1 MSASSSFAS
+1 MSEKSAS
-10 SAASAATRIE
+10 ATRIE

-26 VPVPADHL
+26 VAVPADHL

-48 GIEKMPPALIEAFA
+48 GSEKMPPALIEAFA

-78 KPELAGA
+78 KPELAQA

-99 DEFPLSVWQTGSG
+99 AEFPLSVWQTGSG

-117 NLNEVIA
+117 NLNEVIS

-132 GEVGSKKPVHPNDHV
+132 GEVGSKTPVHPNDHV

-166 RAIQQKLLP
+166 RAIQQTLLP
-175 ALEQLQ
+175 SLEKLQ

-248 LNSPD
+248 LNAPP
-253 GFAAGFARALADY
+253 GFATAFARALAAY
-266 TGLPFEPAP
+266 SGLPFEPAT

-285 ALADLSGAMNTTAS
+285 ALADLSGALNTTAS

-321 LILPANEPGSS
+321 LQLPANEPGSS

-351 RVIGNHTTVT
+351 RIIGNHTTVT

-366 GTLELNAYKPVIIYS
+366 GTLELNAYKPVIVYS
-381 VLQSV
+381 LLQSV
-386 TLLADAAASFAEHM
+386 TLLADAASSFAEHM

-429 GYDKAAEIAKLAVKQ
+429 GYDKAAEIAKLAVKK

-452 IASGHVDEAQF
+452 IASGHVTEAQF
-463 NQWIDFKGMTREV
+463 GQWIDFKGMTKEV

>member
-1 MSASSSFAS
+1 MPERKQD
-10 SAASAATRIE
+10 ATRIE
-20 KDSLGD
+20 TDSLGD
-26 VPVPADHL
+26 IPVPARHL

-48 GIEKMPPALIEAFA
+48 GCETMPPALIEAFA
-62 VLKLC
+62 ILKLC
-67 AARANRDLGVL
+67 AARANRELHVL
-78 KPELAGA
+78 KPELAHA
-85 IEQAAEEVIAGKWP
+85 IEAAAQEIIAGKWP
-99 DEFPLSVWQTGSG
+99 GEFPLSVWQTGSG

-124 NRAIQILG
+124 NRAIQLLG
-132 GEVGSKKPVHPNDHV
+132 GEPGAKQPVHPNDHV

-166 RAIQQKLLP
+166 RAIQLQLLP
-175 ALEQLQ
+175 ALETLQ
-181 QTFARKVEAFAD
+181 QALGRKVDAFSD

-210 GQEFSGYMTQVADAQ
+210 GQEFSGYEAQVGDAQ
-225 SRLQQAMLRA
+225 SRLRQAMLRA

-248 LNSPD
+248 LNAPH
-253 GFAAGFARALADY
+253 GFAAAFARALSDY

-280 QAAHD
+280 QASHD
-285 ALADLSGAMNTTAS
+285 ALADLSGALNTTAS

-310 LGSGPRAGFAE
+310 LGSGPRAGLAE

-381 VLQSV
+381 LLQSV
-386 TLLADAAASFAEHM
+386 TLLADAAASFAERM
-400 VEGVEPD
+400 VEGVQAD
-407 RARIQELLERSLMSV
+407 RERIAELLGRSLISV

-429 GYDKAAEIAKLAVKQ
+429 GYDRAAEIAKLAVARG
-444 NLSLREAA
+444 LPLREAA
-452 IASGHVDEAQF
+452 LASGHVTAAQF
-463 NQWIDFKGMTREV
+463 DAWIDLKGMTREI

>member
-1 MSASSSFAS
+1 MSAKPANPSS
-10 SAASAATRIE
+10 ATRIE

-26 VPVPADHL
+26 VAVPADHL

-48 GIEKMPPALIEAFA
+48 GSEKMPPALIEAFA

-78 KPELAGA
+78 KPEIAEA

-99 DEFPLSVWQTGSG
+99 AEFPLSVWQTGSG

-117 NLNEVIA
+117 NLNEVIS
-124 NRAIQILG
+124 NRAIQLLG

-166 RAIQQKLLP
+166 RAIQQTLLP
-175 ALEQLQ
+175 SLEKLQ
-181 QTFARKVEAFAD
+181 QTFAKKVEAFAD

-235 MPVPQGGTAVGTG
+235 MPVAQGGTAVGTG
-248 LNSPD
+248 LNAPP
-253 GFAAGFARALADY
+253 GFAAAFARSLAGY
-266 TGLPFEPAP
+266 TGLPFEPAA
-275 NRYAL
+275 NRFAL

-285 ALADLSGAMNTTAS
+285 ALADLSGALNTTAS

-321 LILPANEPGSS
+321 LQLPANEPGSS

-351 RVIGNHTTVT
+351 RIIGNHTTVT

-366 GTLELNAYKPVIIYS
+366 GTLELNAYKPVIVYS
-381 VLQSV
+381 LLQSV
-386 TLLADAAASFAEHM
+386 TLLADAASSFAEHM
-400 VEGVEPD
+400 VEGAEPD

-429 GYDKAAEIAKLAVKQ
+429 GYDKAAEIAKLAVKK

-452 IASGHVDEAQF
+452 IASGHVTEEQF
-463 NQWIDFKGMTREV
+463 GQWIDFKGMTKEV